1 MGWIEQISDRFRNSR
16 VLKSSKT
23 FTQDRCPIDFS
34 SIPDPSAVLD
44 ADALLARV
52 EEVENIVDRNP
63 YCDLIA
69 VCESNE
75 QPTTIF
81 VEAKTDRTHTNA
93 RVREAISQLSWSF
106 DHFTGIS
113 AICPTL
119 PIPASVS
126 PWSPSLELTTT
137 FCVALPSKSKLESS
151 ADNTVHESSTFEP
164 ATTSGKQS
172 RTTALNPDPT
182 DAPRPLPNHH
192 APPRLHP
199 TPSRHHHQLPDARS
213 NSRTIDYYHVAS
225 PQPSPQPP
233 NQPAWLAPT
242 RTPVREVSPNPN
254 CVPRLLA
261 VGVIGQINRAPAP
274 HRRYR
279 LTRLRS
285 RLLDSASR
293 LC

>member
-119 PIPASVS
+119 PISCQRFAVV
-126 PWSPSLELTTT
+126 T
-137 FCVALPSKSKLESS
+137 FTRIN
-151 ADNTVHESSTFEP
+151 DNV
-164 ATTSGKQS
+164 
-172 RTTALNPDPT
+172 
-182 DAPRPLPNHH
+182 
-192 APPRLHP
+192 
-199 TPSRHHHQLPDARS
+199 
-213 NSRTIDYYHVAS
+213 
-225 PQPSPQPP
+225 
-233 NQPAWLAPT
+233 
-242 RTPVREVSPNPN
+242 
-254 CVPRLLA
+254 
-261 VGVIGQINRAPAP
+261 
-274 HRRYR
+274 
-279 LTRLRS
+279 LRS
-285 RLLDSASR
+285 PTVKEQAREFRRQHGSR
-293 LC
+293 IFYVRAGDDIWQAIRNNRP